1 MREDVTKEISRLNFE
16 DFLWCVFII
25 LSFLNIL
32 GDYDDKEYLRKHCNS
47 YKMEANHIFTFTL
60 IITLFIY
67 LYFFVR
73 NIKKYQAVSD
83 NQKDLYFVK
92 VFGSLLLIVGIICL
106 LYFQENESS
115 FIGSP
120 SI

>member
-1 MREDVTKEISRLNFE
+1 MREDVTKEIFRLNFE
-16 DFLWCVFII
+16 DFLWCIFII
-25 LSFLNIL
+25 LSFFNIL
-32 GDYDDKEYLRKHCNS
+32 GDYDDKEYLRKRCNS
-47 YKMEANHIFTFTL
+47 YKIEANYIFTFTL
-60 IITLFIY
+60 AITLFLY

-73 NIKKYQAVSD
+73 NLKKYQAVSD

-106 LYFQENESS
+106 LYFQKNESS